1 MSLFDDED
9 IIMKNAEKLDKFLAA
24 QTWLKEHCGRYALYT
39 EENNIDLYKKYNTP
53 SLNVY
58 PVTYVVEKRID
69 NNTQYF
75 PDTQFFTRVELDW
88 KNFKVVLVP
97 RDPNYKLF
105 VRELYDR
112 TPDFID
118 FSLVTPFKVDKY
130 KVRHE

>member
-24 QTWLKEHCGRYALYT
+24 QTWLKEHCVDMLCIPKRIILIY
-39 EENNIDLYKKYNTP
+39 IKKYNTP

-58 PVTYVVEKRID
+58 PVTYVVEKKID